1 MIITSIVP
9 ITKSRY
15 RITLEDGSEFVLYKG
30 EIRKWQ
36 LREGDE
42 LSGQARQDIMEEILP
57 KRARLRSMNL
67 LKNRDY
73 TKKQLTDKL
82 RQGGYPEEA
91 IMQALSY
98 VESYGYI
105 NDERYAR
112 SYIEY
117 HMQDR
122 SRVRIEQDLYKKG
135 IDKALIGRCFDK
147 LLEEGESI
155 DEFALIR
162 KLLQKKDYQPEEASY
177 EERQKMYAFL
187 YRKGFRQDVISK
199 ALLLDIT

>member
-1 MIITSIVP
+1 MIITSITP

-42 LSGQARQDIMEEILP
+42 LSGQAKQDIMEEILP

-67 LKNRDY
+67 LKTRDY

-82 RQGGYPEEA
+82 CQGGYPEEV

-105 NDERYAR
+105 NDERYAS

-122 SRVRIEQDLYKKG
+122 SRIRIEQDLYRKG
-135 IDKALIGRCFDK
+135 IDKALISRCFDK
-147 LLEEGESI
+147 LQEKGQSI
-155 DEFALIR
+155 DESALIR
-162 KLLQKKDYQPEEASY
+162 KLLQKKNYQPEEASY

-187 YRKGFRQDVISK
+187 YRKGFGQDVISR

>member
-15 RITLEDGSEFVLYKG
+15 SITLEDGREFVLYKG
-30 EIRKWQ
+30 EIRKWK

-42 LSGQARQDIMEEILP
+42 LSEQVEQDIMKEILP
-57 KRARLRSMNL
+57 KRAKLRSMNL
-67 LKNRDY
+67 LKSRDY
-73 TKKQLTDKL
+73 TKKQLSDKL
-82 RQGGYPEEA
+82 RQGGYPEEI

-105 NDERYAR
+105 DDERYAR

-117 HMQDR
+117 HIQDR
-122 SRVRIEQDLYKKG
+122 SRARIEQDLYKKG
-135 IDKALIGRCFDK
+135 IDKTLIGRCFD
-147 LLEEGESI
+147 LLQEEGQSI

-162 KLLQKKDYQPEEASY
+162 KLLQKKNYQSEEASY

-187 YRKGFRQDVISK
+187 YRKGFRQDVISR

>member
-42 LSGQARQDIMEEILP
+42 LSGEARQYIMEEILP
-57 KRARLRSMNL
+57 KRAKLRSMNL
-67 LKNRDY
+67 LQTRDY
-73 TKKQLTDKL
+73 TKKQMTDKL
-82 RQGGYPEEA
+82 RQGGYPEA
-91 IMQALSY
+91 VIMQALSY

-112 SYIEY
+112 SYIKY

-122 SRVRIEQDLYKKG
+122 SRTRIEQDLYKKG

-147 LLEEGESI
+147 LQEEGQSI
-155 DEFALIR
+155 DEFVLIR
-162 KLLQKKDYQPEEASY
+162 KLLQKKKFRPEEASY

-187 YRKGFRQDVISK
+187 YRKGFRQDVISR

>member
-42 LSGQARQDIMEEILP
+42 LSDQVRQDIMEEILP
-57 KRARLRSMNL
+57 KRAKLRSMNL
-67 LKNRDY
+67 LKTRDY

-82 RQGGYPEEA
+82 RQGGYPEGV

-105 NDERYAR
+105 NDERYAG

-122 SRVRIEQDLYKKG
+122 SRIRIEQDLYKKG
-135 IDKALIGRCFDK
+135 IDKILIDRCFDK
-147 LLEEGESI
+147 LQEEGQSI
-155 DEFALIR
+155 DEFALIG
-162 KLLQKKDYQPEEASY
+162 KLMQKKNYQPEKASY

-187 YRKGFRQDVISK
+187 YRKGFRQDVISR